1 MPLKNLL
8 LHLSVFLIALTY
20 SYNTAKLPEFREY
33 TVYMKLK
40 VLGQWELYEEGIGS
54 PVEIEESEITELE
67 GRKAFLFIRKPFYI
81 PESRRI
87 EIFGNVKV
95 KDNRIFISSYG
106 WDVEE
111 LPSKNNLRNSLMAK
125 FKSIVKEEHLQAIGL
140 AFLFGESKRNLTI
153 EVESAFLHTG
163 LIHVLVVSGL
173 HVGLVFLILSKTLPR
188 FLGMWVGLI
197 GVLFYFFFIVPQN
210 PPVIRAT
217 SMILIYIF
225 SQLSFRQYCS
235 LCSLFFSSSVMLFLL
250 PHFVFSYSFWLSFFA
265 VLYIVLTL
273 KDLKVNNY
281 LKSLLVSLAAFTGTA
296 PLIASFSF
304 ITPLSVL
311 LTPVLSPLIF
321 AYALFSIISLIT
333 FFSFIPTLV
342 FMNLSGEIVF
352 RILNFFSDFS
362 PKLLSGITSQE
373 AFIVSLIGAAALYF
387 TRGLYRLIP
396 LLGINLYLILR

>member
-8 LHLSVFLIALTY
+8 LHLLTFLIALTY
-20 SYNTAKLPEFREY
+20 SYNAAKLHEFKEY

-40 VLGQWELYEEGIGS
+40 VLGQWELYEKGIGS
-54 PVEIEESEITELE
+54 SVEIEESEIAELE
-67 GRKAFLFIRKPFYI
+67 GRKAFLFIRKPLYI

-87 EIFGNVKV
+87 EIFGNIKV
-95 KDNRIFISSYG
+95 KDNRIFISSHG

-111 LPSKNNLRNSLMAK
+111 LPPENNLRNSLIEK

-140 AFLFGESKRNLTI
+140 AFLFGESKRNLPI
-153 EVESAFLHTG
+153 EVETAFLHTG

-173 HVGLVFLILSKTLPR
+173 HVGLVFLILSKTLPK
-188 FLGMWVGLI
+188 FLGTWLGLI
-197 GVLFYFFFIVPQN
+197 GVLFYFFFIVPQS

-217 SMILIYIF
+217 LMILVYIL
-225 SQLSFRQYCS
+225 SQLSFRQHCS
-235 LCSLFFSSSVMLFLL
+235 LCSLFFSSSVMLFLF
-250 PHFVFSYSFWLSFFA
+250 PHFIFSYSFWLSFFA
-265 VLYIVLTL
+265 VLYIVLIL
-273 KDLKVNNY
+273 RDLEINNY
-281 LKSLLVSLAAFTGTA
+281 LKSFLASLAAFSGTA

-321 AYALFSIISLIT
+321 AYALFSIASLIT

-342 FMNLSGEIVF
+342 FMNLSGEIMF
-352 RILNFFSDFS
+352 RILNFFSSFS

-373 AFIVSLIGAAALYF
+373 AFIVNLIGAVALYLTKGF
-387 TRGLYRLIP
+387 YRLIP